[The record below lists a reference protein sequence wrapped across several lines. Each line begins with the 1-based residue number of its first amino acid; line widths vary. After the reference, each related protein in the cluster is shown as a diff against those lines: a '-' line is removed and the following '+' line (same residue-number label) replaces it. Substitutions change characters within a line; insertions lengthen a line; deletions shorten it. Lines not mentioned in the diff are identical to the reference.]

1 MQDQSETPAAEI
13 TKTDEIINSKPDIV
27 ENTAE
32 EEEGLLS
39 NIGDNFS
46 LFDEEPGTT
55 TVDTSDEATL
65 DAISPQD
72 PSSLKN
78 RLKELEKACGGKKK

>member
-1 MQDQSETPAAEI
+1 MVDIYKSYNH
-13 TKTDEIINSKPDIV
+13 DPDIASRKRAI
-27 ENTAE
+27 E
-32 EEEGLLS
+32 
-39 NIGDNFS
+39 
-46 LFDEEPGTT
+46 
-55 TVDTSDEATL
+55 TSDEATL